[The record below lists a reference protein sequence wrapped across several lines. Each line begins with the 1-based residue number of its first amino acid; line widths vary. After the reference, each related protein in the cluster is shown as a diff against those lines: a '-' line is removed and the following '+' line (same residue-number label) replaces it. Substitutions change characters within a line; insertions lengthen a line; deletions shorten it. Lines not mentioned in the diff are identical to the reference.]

1 MAVDPT
7 NTSAQRP
14 PSPAQEPPPSAAS
27 ESAPSAPQSL
37 SPAPGPL
44 PSVSGPL
51 PSASEPLP
59 SASEP
64 SSSPPGQPPS
74 DQPASQD
81 HDDDNTTDNA
91 QPAPS
96 QDAQPAP
103 AATDAT
109 RAVPLPPLHGS
120 SATPA
125 EPPTAA
131 PDSEPAA
138 APVEP
143 IATRKEAF
151 FTYFQLLVYANPT
164 WKDYVLLVC
173 GLVISAAAGVPIP
186 LMGIFFGQLIDD
198 LNEATCDARALSDLY
213 QASPDEL
220 QRSVNSKVL
229 KLVYIGIA
237 SFALIYAYL
246 VCWAIFSRRL
256 EARIRDAYFRALL
269 RQDATFYDKRQAGE
283 LSSRLNAD
291 MQIIQSGTSEK
302 VGICIACTSFFI
314 TAYVV
319 GFVKD
324 TKLAAMLISLIP
336 AFLILFV
343 VGSYFTQK
351 FTMAMSNAIASAS
364 SIAQETLSHIA
375 VVQAFNAG
383 PRLQAKFAAAMDLA
397 RVYGIKKAFVAALQ
411 AGILYFIAYA
421 ANALAFWQGS
431 RQIVDAIG
439 NDSGTSVGDISIV
452 IFLLVDACIIFGSI
466 APYIPML
473 GAAAAAFRKV
483 RQDIEAP
490 VLIDSGSDDGDK
502 LPTTTAGGIKFD
514 GVSYAYVSRPDRPV
528 LRNVSFE
535 CPAGKYTALVGLSGS
550 GKSTV
555 AGLTSRLYDPTEG
568 TVTLDGHN
576 LRNLNVKSLRSF
588 MSLVQQEPSLLSRSI
603 LENIALGVLNSP
615 WQHHQKFQAIIESPV
630 LAQLA
635 DKLQEGTDMDAA
647 AHEFGPDV
655 VELVGMIREAARLA
669 DAASF
674 IDKLERGY
682 GTDVGISGKL
692 VSGGQR
698 QRIALARA
706 LIRDPK
712 ILILDEATASLD
724 SASERRIQVA
734 VESIAK
740 DRTLIAIAHRLST
753 IKNADNIIVMSNGV
767 ILEQGTHSELMAL
780 NGNYASMVRLQNVEA
795 DKQDDSV
802 SLASTDRGDIE
813 AEVPARDSIAKD
825 DEAVKAHHLMTDDA
839 NVQATPESKETVAPE
854 DDLDA
859 TKSTGTVLHSMFK
872 LIRPNLVWLL
882 VATFAGVLVGL
893 TFSASGLIF
902 GNTIGNINS
911 CNSTDHI
918 LWAGRFFGGLF
929 FMLAVVEL
937 LANSTSWSG
946 FGYVAEKLLYRIRVL
961 TFRSLHQQDMD
972 WHQASGRTPSS
983 LLSVITADTAAVG
996 GFSGSIVGTMFSVMI
1011 NFLAAIVISHIIAW
1025 KIAVVCLV
1033 TVPLLLGSGV
1043 MQMRSLSQFERKH
1056 ASAFSSALGITVE
1069 AINSFKTV
1077 SSLSIENEILST
1089 YRRALHGPQ
1098 REITMFSLWTN
1109 FWLATANSTCN
1120 LIYAFAYWWGST
1132 RIIKGENTQTQFLII
1147 LTAMLISAQQWGQMF
1162 SLAPEISRARAAA
1175 SRILSLIDLDSAKKL
1190 PREKGGVDVEA
1201 DAQPP
1206 TRPSG
1211 PNRGSTIVFKD
1222 VAFSYPSRTKIQIL
1236 KGMSFTI
1243 NAGQF
1248 CGLVGPS
1255 GAGKSTI
1262 LSLVQR
1268 MYRPTAGVVEVD
1280 GVDICA
1286 REGTEFR
1293 DDIAVVPQDC
1303 ALFEGTIRFNVGL
1316 GARPGVDA
1324 TDAEI
1329 EEACRLANI
1338 HNTIAAL
1345 PDGYD
1350 TECGPNGSRL
1360 SGGQRQ
1366 RLAIARAL
1374 VRKPKLLL
1382 LDESTSA
1389 LDAESERA
1397 LQEGLER
1404 AAKGITVIAIT
1415 HRLHTVRKA
1424 DVIFVVEGGQVVEKG
1439 RHDEPIPASTSTQ
1452 GATIPDPSY
1461 PEHPSSVPRTV
1472 VVGPSPSHRSHVSRR
1487 RSRSPPS
1494 SERGGILSKSIPNA
1508 DAIELLDYPEK
1519 PPQKPREQHRR
1530 DKRETKRLWLEAQD
1544 EMKFSHSIQFNAV
1557 PDWSSHYIAYSNLKK
1572 LQVYIYNLEKN
1583 AAQARTGDNESR
1595 PLISGDEP
1603 EHVFANALDI
1613 ELEKICSFYVAKEG
1627 ELHDEVS
1634 QLLRDVAEQ
1643 PALDSSATFRRRS
1656 EDVHRAD
1663 RSSHYGRTTS
1673 TTEHTSDD
1681 DAADETASEEED
1693 ESAALT
1699 HARAQGRRS
1708 TMPNFAP
1715 PPIKAGPSSDIG
1727 RAPSSRRYSTTF
1739 DDYGE
1744 TSTVFASALFP
1755 STIMLK
1761 KRIIS
1766 LYVSLCELKSYV
1778 QLNRTGFSKVLKKF
1792 DKILDKEL
1800 RSTYIKANVD
1810 TAYPFNEDTKQHL
1823 EDYIAEMESAYS
1835 TVVTGG
1841 DDAIAKKEL
1850 RSHLREHVVWERNTV
1865 WRDLIGIERRG
1876 EAARLGSLLLGS
1888 DSKQAKRL
1896 QGDDDKTIPMTNI
1909 ATPFG
1914 RLRLPAWMLNSSMLT
1929 LLLSTAAFLALLIF
1943 PILKHPEQQNCL
1955 ALLVYVSL
1963 LWATETLPLFATAL
1977 LIPFLSVILRV
1988 VRDEEG
1994 DGHRRLNA
2002 KDATAAIFASMWS
2015 PVIMLLL
2022 GGFTVAAALSKCTI
2036 DKKLATLVLSKAG
2049 TNPRVVL
2056 IANMLVA
2063 AFASML
2069 ISNVAAP
2076 VLCYSLIDP
2085 MLRTLPSDSPMSK
2098 AVIMGIALASN
2109 IGGMLSPI
2117 ASPQNVVAMGIMQPA
2132 PTWLQ
2137 WFFIV
2142 IPVGIV
2148 SIAAIWMLLLVTFK
2162 PGQGTV
2168 IQPVR
2173 ALKEKFSAVQWFV
2186 TIVTLITIALWCAS
2200 HQMEDIFGDM
2210 GVIAILPIVIFFGV
2224 GILTKEDFN
2233 NFPWTIIILAAGGLS
2248 LGKAVRS
2255 SGLLHTLAK
2264 VVSDEVQGMGAYGVL
2279 VVFSSLILVIA
2290 TFISHTVAAL
2300 IFLPLVYDVGRAMS
2314 QPHPN
2319 LLVMGGVLMCSAAMG
2334 LPTSGFPNMTA
2345 IMKEDATGQRYL
2357 QVQHFISR
2365 GIPSS
2370 ILTLVVVVT
2379 LGYGIMQVAGLD

>member
-7 NTSAQRP
+7 NTSAPRP
-14 PSPAQEPPPSAAS
+14 PSPAQEPPPSAS
-27 ESAPSAPQSL
+27 ESAPSAPES
-37 SPAPGPL
+37 SSSAPGPL
-44 PSVSGPL
+44 PSASEPL

-64 SSSPPGQPPS
+64 SSSPPGQPAS
-74 DQPASQD
+74 DQPASQG
-81 HDDDNTTDNA
+81 HDNTTDNA

-96 QDAQPAP
+96 QDGQPAP

-109 RAVPLPPLHGS
+109 GAIPLPPLHGS

-125 EPPTAA
+125 EPPTAVSD
-131 PDSEPAA
+131 PEPAA

-143 IATRKEAF
+143 ITTRKEAF

-213 QASPDEL
+213 KASPDEL

-256 EARIRDAYFRALL
+256 EARIRDAYFRSLL

-314 TAYVV
+314 TAYAI

-336 AFLILFV
+336 AFLLLSV

-383 PRLQAKFAAAMDLA
+383 PRLEAKFAQAMDLA

-431 RQIVDAIG
+431 RQIVEAIG
-439 NDSGTSVGDISIV
+439 KDNGTSVGDISIV

-466 APYIPML
+466 APYLPML

-568 TVTLDGHN
+568 TVTLDGRN
-576 LRNLNVKSLRSF
+576 LRHLNVKSLRSF

-615 WQHHQKFQAIIESPV
+615 WEHHQKFQAIIESPV

-635 DKLQEGTDMDAA
+635 EKLQEGTDMDAA
-647 AHEFGPDV
+647 AHEFGPDL

-674 IDKLERGY
+674 IEKLERGY

-813 AEVPARDSIAKD
+813 AEVPERDSIAKD
-825 DEAVKAHHLMTDDA
+825 DEPVKVHHLTTDA
-839 NVQATPESKETVAPE
+839 NVQAAPESKETVPPE

-859 TKSTGTVLHSMFK
+859 TKSTGRVLHGMFK

-882 VATFAGVLVGL
+882 VAIFAGVLVGL

-996 GFSGSIVGTMFSVMI
+996 GFSGSIVATMFSVMI
-1011 NFLAAIVISHIIAW
+1011 NFLAAIVISHIVAW

-1109 FWLATANSTCN
+1109 FWLAMANSTCN

-1190 PREKGGVDVEA
+1190 PREKGGADVEA
-1201 DAQPP
+1201 DAEPP
-1206 TRPSG
+1206 TKPSG

-1303 ALFEGTIRFNVGL
+1303 ALFEGTIKFNVGL
-1316 GARPGVDA
+1316 GARPGVEA

-1338 HNTIAAL
+1338 HDTIAAL

-1439 RHDEPIPASTSTQ
+1439 RHDELVERSE
-1452 GATIPDPSY
+1452 SY
-1461 PEHPSSVPRTV
+1461 RV
-1472 VVGPSPSHRSHVSRR
+1472 
-1487 RSRSPPS
+1487 
-1494 SERGGILSKSIPNA
+1494 
-1508 DAIELLDYPEK
+1508 
-1519 PPQKPREQHRR
+1519 
-1530 DKRETKRLWLEAQD
+1530 
-1544 EMKFSHSIQFNAV
+1544 
-1557 PDWSSHYIAYSNLKK
+1557 
-1572 LQVYIYNLEKN
+1572 
-1583 AAQARTGDNESR
+1583 
-1595 PLISGDEP
+1595 
-1603 EHVFANALDI
+1603 NAL
-1613 ELEKICSFYVAKEG
+1613 
-1627 ELHDEVS
+1627 S
-1634 QLLRDVAEQ
+1634 Q
-1643 PALDSSATFRRRS
+1643 
-1656 EDVHRAD
+1656 
-1663 RSSHYGRTTS
+1663 
-1673 TTEHTSDD
+1673 
-1681 DAADETASEEED
+1681 
-1693 ESAALT
+1693 
-1699 HARAQGRRS
+1699 
-1708 TMPNFAP
+1708 
-1715 PPIKAGPSSDIG
+1715 
-1727 RAPSSRRYSTTF
+1727 
-1739 DDYGE
+1739 
-1744 TSTVFASALFP
+1744 
-1755 STIMLK
+1755 
-1761 KRIIS
+1761 
-1766 LYVSLCELKSYV
+1766 
-1778 QLNRTGFSKVLKKF
+1778 
-1792 DKILDKEL
+1792 
-1800 RSTYIKANVD
+1800 
-1810 TAYPFNEDTKQHL
+1810 
-1823 EDYIAEMESAYS
+1823 
-1835 TVVTGG
+1835 
-1841 DDAIAKKEL
+1841 
-1850 RSHLREHVVWERNTV
+1850 
-1865 WRDLIGIERRG
+1865 
-1876 EAARLGSLLLGS
+1876 
-1888 DSKQAKRL
+1888 
-1896 QGDDDKTIPMTNI
+1896 
-1909 ATPFG
+1909 
-1914 RLRLPAWMLNSSMLT
+1914 
-1929 LLLSTAAFLALLIF
+1929 
-1943 PILKHPEQQNCL
+1943 
-1955 ALLVYVSL
+1955 
-1963 LWATETLPLFATAL
+1963 
-1977 LIPFLSVILRV
+1977 
-1988 VRDEEG
+1988 
-1994 DGHRRLNA
+1994 
-2002 KDATAAIFASMWS
+2002 
-2015 PVIMLLL
+2015 
-2022 GGFTVAAALSKCTI
+2022 
-2036 DKKLATLVLSKAG
+2036 
-2049 TNPRVVL
+2049 
-2056 IANMLVA
+2056 
-2063 AFASML
+2063 
-2069 ISNVAAP
+2069 
-2076 VLCYSLIDP
+2076 
-2085 MLRTLPSDSPMSK
+2085 
-2098 AVIMGIALASN
+2098 
-2109 IGGMLSPI
+2109 MLS
-2117 ASPQNVVAMGIMQPA
+2117 
-2132 PTWLQ
+2132 
-2137 WFFIV
+2137 
-2142 IPVGIV
+2142 
-2148 SIAAIWMLLLVTFK
+2148 
-2162 PGQGTV
+2162 
-2168 IQPVR
+2168 
-2173 ALKEKFSAVQWFV
+2173 
-2186 TIVTLITIALWCAS
+2186 
-2200 HQMEDIFGDM
+2200 
-2210 GVIAILPIVIFFGV
+2210 
-2224 GILTKEDFN
+2224 
-2233 NFPWTIIILAAGGLS
+2233 
-2248 LGKAVRS
+2248 
-2255 SGLLHTLAK
+2255 
-2264 VVSDEVQGMGAYGVL
+2264 
-2279 VVFSSLILVIA
+2279 
-2290 TFISHTVAAL
+2290 
-2300 IFLPLVYDVGRAMS
+2300 
-2314 QPHPN
+2314 
-2319 LLVMGGVLMCSAAMG
+2319 
-2334 LPTSGFPNMTA
+2334 
-2345 IMKEDATGQRYL
+2345 
-2357 QVQHFISR
+2357 
-2365 GIPSS
+2365 
-2370 ILTLVVVVT
+2370 
-2379 LGYGIMQVAGLD
+2379 